1 MLGDRQL
8 QINFQ
13 RPITEF
19 MRALTA
25 IRAHGLGKSVSAQT
39 SKSARVM
46 KFLRAASL
54 LLAIFLTACGSKK
67 SDALVIGMELD
78 FPPFETIDASGHP
91 AGMSVDMA
99 EALGRS
105 LGRPVRIENIPF
117 VGLIPALKAGRID
130 LIISSMT
137 DTPQRRESIAFS
149 DPYFNI
155 GLALLVGKNSTL
167 QSAAALDQPGRTL
180 VVRQGT
186 TSETWARN
194 HIREAR
200 ILSIEKESSAVLEV
214 MQGRADAFMYDQ
226 VAIWQNWKRHPGE
239 TRALLEPVQREQ
251 LAIGLR
257 QDDSVLREQVNAFLK
272 NFRAAGGFEKLGDK
286 YLREQKAA
294 FKQQGIQ
301 FYF

>member
-1 MLGDRQL
+1 
-8 QINFQ
+8 
-13 RPITEF
+13 
-19 MRALTA
+19 
-25 IRAHGLGKSVSAQT
+25 
-39 SKSARVM
+39 M
-46 KFLRAASL
+46 KFPCVPVSLCLRVALVFSL
-54 LLAIFLTACGSKK
+54 LTLAACGSKK
-67 SDALVIGMELD
+67 SNDLVVGMELD
-78 FPPFETIDASGHP
+78 FPPFETIDAAGQP

-99 EALGRS
+99 KALGKS

-117 VGLIPALKAGRID
+117 VGLIPALKTSRID

-167 QSAAALDQPGRTL
+167 QSSSDLDQPGRTL

-194 HIREAR
+194 HLRQAR
-200 ILSIEKESSAVLEV
+200 ILAIEKESSAVLEV
-214 MQGRADAFMYDQ
+214 IQGRADAFMYDQ
-226 VAIWQNWKRHPGE
+226 VAIWQNWKRHPNE

-257 QDDSVLREQVNAFLK
+257 KGDTALREQVNAFLK
-272 NFRAAGGFEKLGDK
+272 KFRADGGFEKLGDK
-286 YLREQKAA
+286 YLQEQKAA
-294 FKQQGIQ
+294 FKQRGIP